1 MIFSGAGS
9 MRLCKSDAA
18 HTFIIPRRKSKTIMN
33 LETIASEIRNFEGV
47 TRKKSIADIVEIL
60 RTVRSEYADCIADI
74 GDDAAIIDIGGDDV
88 LLFAADGIWSRMLVD
103 PWWAGYGAVLVNV
116 NDISAMGGRPIGM
129 VNVLSTGDG
138 EVFDEMIRGIRDGV
152 AKFGVPMVG
161 GHVHPDMPYT
171 SISVS
176 IIGIARRDAVIRSD
190 TAEVGDAIV
199 LAYDLDGRVGKN
211 SIYSWDSTTMKTP
224 ASVREKFM
232 VMQTL
237 GERHL
242 VTAGKDI
249 SNPGTI
255 GTLGMLL
262 ETSGKG
268 ASVDMTAIPHPDG
281 VDFVHWLK
289 IYPATGYVVTTRDAD
304 ECVRVFEDAGLDA
317 AVVGTIDDGSC
328 LDIYEGDGRVT
339 VFDFG
344 RDAITGIR

>member
-1 MIFSGAGS
+1 M
-9 MRLCKSDAA
+9 LPTPLLY
-18 HTFIIPRRKSKTIMN
+18 HTASQIIMN
-33 LETIASEIRNFEGV
+33 LEAIASEIRNFEGV
-47 TRKKSIADIVEIL
+47 TRKKSIADIAEIL
-60 RTVRSEYADCIADI
+60 GTVRSEYTDCIADI

-88 LLFAADGIWSRMLVD
+88 LLFAADGIWSAMLGD

-129 VNVLSTGDG
+129 VNILATDNKETLAELV
-138 EVFDEMIRGIRDGV
+138 RGIRDGV

-161 GHVHPDMPYT
+161 GHLHPDTPYT
-171 SISVS
+171 SSSVA
-176 IIGIARRDAVIRSD
+176 IVGIAKRDAVIRSD
-190 TAEVGDAIV
+190 TAEAGDAIV

-211 SIYSWDSTTMKTP
+211 SIYSWDSTTMKTA

-237 GERHL
+237 GERGL
-242 VTAGKDI
+242 VTSGKDI

-262 ETSGKG
+262 ETSRKG
-268 ASVDMTAIPHPDG
+268 ASVDITAIPRPGG

-304 ECVRVFEDAGLDA
+304 ECVRVFEAAGLDA
-317 AVVGTIDDGSC
+317 AVVGVIDDGLC
-328 LDIYEGDGRVT
+328 LDIYEGDDRVT

-344 RDAITGIR
+344 KDVITGIRVNRG

>member
-1 MIFSGAGS
+1 
-9 MRLCKSDAA
+9 
-18 HTFIIPRRKSKTIMN
+18 MN
-33 LETIASEIRNFEGV
+33 IETIASEIRNFEGV
-47 TRKKSIADIVEIL
+47 TRKRTIADIAEIL
-60 RTVRSEYADCIADI
+60 KTVRSEYTDCIADI

-88 LLFAADGIWSRMLVD
+88 LLFAADGIWSRMLAD

-129 VNVLSTGDG
+129 VNILSTGDDQ
-138 EVFDEMIRGIRDGV
+138 VFSEMIRGIRDGV

-171 SISVS
+171 SISVA
-176 IIGIARRDAVIRSD
+176 IIGIAKRDAVIRSD
-190 TAEVGDAIV
+190 TARAGDSIV
-199 LAYDLDGRVGKN
+199 LAYDLDGVVGKN

-237 GERHL
+237 AEAGI

-255 GTLGMLL
+255 GTIGMLL

-268 ASVDMTAIPHPDG
+268 ANIDLTAIPRPDG
-281 VDFVHWLK
+281 VDFLHWLK
-289 IYPATGYVVTTRDAD
+289 IYPATGYVVTTQDPP
-304 ECVRVFEDAGLDA
+304 ECIRLFEGVGLA
-317 AVVGTIDDGSC
+317 AEVVGVIDDGSC
-328 LDIYEGDGRVT
+328 LDIHEGENRVT
-339 VFDFG
+339 VFDFK
-344 RDAITGIR
+344 RDAITGI

>member
-1 MIFSGAGS
+1 
-9 MRLCKSDAA
+9 
-18 HTFIIPRRKSKTIMN
+18 
-33 LETIASEIRNFEGV
+33 
-47 TRKKSIADIVEIL
+47 
-60 RTVRSEYADCIADI
+60 
-74 GDDAAIIDIGGDDV
+74 
-88 LLFAADGIWSRMLVD
+88 MLGD

-129 VNVLSTGDG
+129 VNILATDNKETLAELV
-138 EVFDEMIRGIRDGV
+138 RGIRDGV

-161 GHVHPDMPYT
+161 GHLHPDTPYT
-171 SISVS
+171 SSSVA
-176 IIGIARRDAVIRSD
+176 IIGIAKRDAVIRSD
-190 TAEVGDAIV
+190 TAEAGDAIV
-199 LAYDLDGRVGKN
+199 LAYDLDGKVGKN
-211 SIYSWDSTTMKTP
+211 SIYSWDSTTMKTA

-237 GERHL
+237 GERGL

-262 ETSGKG
+262 ETSRKG
-268 ASVDMTAIPHPDG
+268 ASVDITAIPRPDG

-304 ECVRVFEDAGLDA
+304 ECVRVFEAAGLDA
-317 AVVGTIDDGSC
+317 AVVGVIDDGLC
-328 LDIYEGDGRVT
+328 LDICEGGNRAT

-344 RDAITGIR
+344 RDVITGIR